1 MIVLVLIALVPAIG
15 LFALRNW
22 ADGRAQQ
29 DEALTIAPPPT
40 NVVDPPLPDPP
51 LATGL
56 FSYRRLPTVLSRD
69 INLDRFIT
77 DTAPFL
83 ASLNDRSCFSIS
95 VDGNPVGSYNDSIPV
110 LPASSQKII
119 VGEVA
124 LEVIGPDSR
133 FTTRVVTDP
142 IDESG
147 TVQGDLVIVGGGD
160 PLLSSDW
167 YPTSGLERRP
177 VLSPTSLD
185 TLADRVRDA
194 GVTRVAGSVIGDGS
208 RYDDEFFAPGW
219 GNGVAGLEAG
229 PYDALIANDGRVLDE
244 DLRVAEPNA
253 GAAREFTRLLRDRG
267 IVVDSEASSSSG
279 AGEGLAEIA
288 SIDSAPL
295 TDVVAELLTNSDNN
309 TAELLLKE
317 IGLVSSGAGTREAGA
332 AAIMSTL
339 ESWGV
344 PTEGVVFGDGSGLS
358 LANRLTC
365 ATLAA
370 VLQRSSPTDAM
381 GAGLAVAGRTGSL
394 SDVFGDH
401 PVAGRLLGK
410 TGTLN
415 NPPFNQD
422 PPAVKALAG
431 YLPVDGGGAVEYVL
445 ILNGPTI
452 SDQSEYRPIW
462 SDLVDLLDTYPAG
475 ATPADLGLIR

>member
-1 MIVLVLIALVPAIG
+1 MIVLVLVALVPAVA
-15 LFALRNW
+15 LFTLRDW
-22 ADGRAQQ
+22 ADERADQ
-29 DEALTIAPPPT
+29 DDALAIAPPPT

-56 FSYRRLPTVLSRD
+56 FSFRRLSTMLSRHVN
-69 INLDRFIT
+69 IDRFVA

-83 ASLNDRSCFSIS
+83 ASLNDRSCFSLS
-95 VDGNPVGSYNDSIPV
+95 VDGNPVGSYNGSTPV

-124 LEVIGPDSR
+124 LELLGADSR
-133 FTTRVVTDP
+133 FTTRVVSDP
-142 IDESG
+142 IDAGG

-177 VLSPTSLD
+177 VLSPTSFD
-185 TLADRVRDA
+185 SLADRVRDA
-194 GVTRVAGSVIGDGS
+194 GVTRVTGSVVGDGS

-229 PYDALIANDGRVLDE
+229 PYDALMVNDGRVLGE
-244 DLRVAEPNA
+244 DLRVSEPNA

-267 IVVDSEASSSSG
+267 IVVDGEATSSSG
-279 AGEGLAEIA
+279 AGEGLAEVA

-309 TAELLLKE
+309 TAELLTKE
-317 IGLVSSGAGTREAGA
+317 IGLEATGQGTREAGA
-332 AAIMSTL
+332 SAVMATL
-339 ESWGV
+339 DGWGV
-344 PTEGVVFGDGSGLS
+344 PTDGVVFDDGSGLS

-365 ATLAA
+365 DALTG
-370 VLQRSSPTDAM
+370 VLQRSSPTEPT
-381 GAGLAVAGRTGSL
+381 GAGLPVAGRTGSL

-431 YLPVDGGGAVEYVL
+431 YLPVDGGGAVEYAL

-462 SDLVDLLDTYPAG
+462 SDLVDLLATYPAG
-475 ATPADLGLIR
+475 ASPADLGLIR

>member
-1 MIVLVLIALVPAIG
+1 MIVLFLVALIPAVG
-15 LFALRNW
+15 LFALRDW

-51 LATGL
+51 LPTGL
-56 FSYRRLPTVLSRD
+56 FSYRRLPTVVSRD
-69 INLDRFIT
+69 INLDRFVA

-83 ASLNDRSCFSIS
+83 ATLNDRSCFSLS
-95 VDGNPVGSYNDSIPV
+95 VDGSPVGSYNGSTAV

-124 LEVIGPDSR
+124 LEVIGPDTR
-133 FTTRVVTDP
+133 FTTRVVADP
-142 IDESG
+142 IDDTG
-147 TVQGDLVIVGGGD
+147 TIQGDLVIIGGGD

-194 GVTRVAGSVIGDGS
+194 GITRVTGSVLGDGS

-219 GNGVAGLEAG
+219 GVGVAGLEAG
-229 PYDALIANDGRVLDE
+229 PYDALLANDGRVLGE
-244 DLRVAEPNA
+244 DLRVDEPNA

-267 IVVDSEASSSSG
+267 IVVDGDAVASSG
-279 AGEGLAEIA
+279 AGDGLAEVA
-288 SIDSAPL
+288 SIDSAPV
-295 TDVVAELLTNSDNN
+295 TDVVAEMLTNSDNN
-309 TAELLLKE
+309 TAELLMKE
-317 IGLVSSGAGTREAGA
+317 IGLVESGEGTREAGA
-332 AAIMSTL
+332 AAIMATL
-339 ESWGV
+339 ASWNV
-344 PTEGVVFGDGSGLS
+344 PTDGVVFGDGSGLG
-358 LANRLTC
+358 LGNRLTC
-365 ATLAA
+365 DALVA
-370 VLQRSSPTDAM
+370 VLQRSSPTDDM
-381 GAGLAVAGRTGSL
+381 GAGLPVAGRTGSL

-431 YLPVDGGGAVEYVL
+431 YLPVDGGGAVEYAL